1 MDKSIS
7 SPISSELIRDEYD
20 IMLSDLIKIK
30 NKRNIKA
37 YSDLSALP
45 SVLRLTAV
53 RSHGSGNPQCQG
65 EGEGGMVRST
75 KE

>member
-1 MDKSIS
+1 
-7 SPISSELIRDEYD
+7 
-20 IMLSDLIKIK
+20 MLSDLIKIK

-37 YSDLSALP
+37 YSDLSALH

-53 RSHGSGNPQCQG
+53 RSHGSGNLQCQG
-65 EGEGGMVRST
+65 EGEGGIVRIS